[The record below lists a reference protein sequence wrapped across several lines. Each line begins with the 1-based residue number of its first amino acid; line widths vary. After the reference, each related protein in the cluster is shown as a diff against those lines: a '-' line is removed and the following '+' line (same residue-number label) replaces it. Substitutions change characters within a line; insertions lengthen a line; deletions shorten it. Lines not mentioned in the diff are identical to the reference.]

1 LFWIVAVYPTMHRP
15 LEVSVPLLPP
25 LFHIGYVVRDA
36 DAAITE
42 LQHQYSL
49 PVSRSTIEGRLTDAL
64 FHGQR
69 CSFGVN
75 YHFLSFGNTEL
86 EVIEPVTGNSPYTE
100 FLDATGGG
108 VHHLAFMVD
117 SIGEYLAAAP
127 TATVLLDA
135 EMPGG
140 VRFVYAEG
148 ILQGVLMELIERP

>member
-1 LFWIVAVYPTMHRP
+1 
-15 LEVSVPLLPP
+15 LEVAVPLLPS

-49 PVSRSTIEGRLTDAL
+49 PVSRSTIEGRWKDAL
-64 FHGQR
+64 FRGQR
-69 CSFGVN
+69 CSFGAD

-86 EVIEPVTGNSPYTE
+86 EVIEPEQGDSPYTE

-108 VHHLAFMVD
+108 VHHLAFVVG
-117 SIGEYLAAAP
+117 SIEEYLAAVPA
-127 TATVLLDA
+127 ATVLLDA

-140 VRFVYAEG
+140 ARFVYAEG
-148 ILQGVLMELIERP
+148 MLQGVLVELIQRP